1 MHEHLLGVLHCL
13 PRPVCPKTSENT
25 KYHNPMNWLIFPFQK
40 LYYVKE
46 VHSIFVTG
54 LDFMPMSDNAKAISD
69 NQDFTLLS
77 ISADNTVRV
86 HQEPTRSRW

>member
-1 MHEHLLGVLHCL
+1 MPL
-13 PRPVCPKTSENT
+13 
-25 KYHNPMNWLIFPFQK
+25 FQK

-54 LDFMPMSDNAKAISD
+54 LDFMPVSEGTQAVTG

-86 HQEPTRSRW
+86 HQEPTRGNVYCHMSARMG

>member
-1 MHEHLLGVLHCL
+1 M
-13 PRPVCPKTSENT
+13 
-25 KYHNPMNWLIFPFQK
+25 FFQK

-46 VHSIFVTG
+46 AHGIFVTG
-54 LDFMPMSDNAKAISD
+54 LDFMPQSETARAVTG

-86 HQEPTRSRW
+86 HQEPARSK